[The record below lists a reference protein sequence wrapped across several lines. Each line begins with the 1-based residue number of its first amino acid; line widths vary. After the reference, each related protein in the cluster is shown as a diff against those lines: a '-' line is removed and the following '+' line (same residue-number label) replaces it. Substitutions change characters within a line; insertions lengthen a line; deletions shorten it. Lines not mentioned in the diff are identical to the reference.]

1 MRISHLLSI
10 LILILIVLSPRPA
23 AAGQPGQG
31 LLLDEASRFF
41 QQASQLE
48 DGGKDAELYRKA
60 QIRFEKL
67 VADGVVNGK
76 LYYNLGNTY
85 FRLHDL
91 GRAVLN
97 YRRALRYLPEDDNL
111 RQNLLAARGQQQDRI
126 EPRQEAMIAKTL
138 FFWHY
143 DLSPRSRLL
152 LLAMANLALW
162 GGLGLR
168 VHRRRSPWWPLVV
181 ALLLATM
188 MAGSLLHE
196 RFGRPAGGVLVAAET
211 VARKG
216 DGLAYGPSFTAPL
229 HSGLEF
235 SLVEK
240 RGEWL
245 YIELADGR
253 RCWVSTED
261 AEII

>member
-1 MRISHLLSI
+1 MRISCLIPI
-10 LILILIVLSPRPA
+10 LFVSLISLITRPA
-23 AAGQPGQG
+23 AAGQLDQG
-31 LLLDEASRFF
+31 LILEEASRFF

-48 DGGKDAELYRKA
+48 DEAQSADLYRKA

-111 RQNLLAARGQQQDRI
+111 RQNLQAARNQQQDRI
-126 EPRQEAMIAKTL
+126 EPKQEAMIIKTL
-138 FFWHY
+138 LFWHY
-143 DLSPRSRLL
+143 DLSPRARLIL
-152 LLAMANLALW
+152 LVMVNLGLW

-168 VHRRRSPWWPLVV
+168 VYRQQGQWWPLAV
-181 ALLLATM
+181 ALLLTM
-188 MAGSLLHE
+188 MMTGSLLYDH
-196 RFGRPAGGVLVAAET
+196 FGRHANGVLVAAET
-211 VARKG
+211 MARKG
-216 DGLAYGPSFTAPL
+216 DGLAYGPSFSAPL
-229 HSGLEF
+229 HAGLEF

-253 RCWVSTED
+253 RCWVQVED